1 MNKKELAYLKI
12 HKKPIAELKPDEQ
25 ILGGDWKYINPKWKG
40 RKKIKPEKEEKEKE

>member
-1 MNKKELAYLKI
+1 MNKKELAYLKR

-40 RKKIKPEKEEKEKE
+40 RKKAESEKKNGE